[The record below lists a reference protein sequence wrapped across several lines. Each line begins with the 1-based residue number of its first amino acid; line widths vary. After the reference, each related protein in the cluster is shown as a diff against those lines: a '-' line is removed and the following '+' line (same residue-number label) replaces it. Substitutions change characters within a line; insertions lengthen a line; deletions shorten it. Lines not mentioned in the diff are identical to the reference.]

1 MYQSQYTPPA
11 RPAKPAVSDPRWFAL
26 EAVKAA
32 RKTLRLTDR
41 DITVLRGLLSFIPAD
56 RWDGPLMVHAAN
68 RTLQERCDGMEE
80 RTLRRRLAHLCQ
92 IGLITRHQ
100 SPNRKRYVVRDEDG
114 ATVLAYGF
122 CLMPLRQCLAQV
134 QDMAAHERAEAL
146 RLRAL
151 KALLRDA
158 IHHAALDDDTM
169 TAMLRLLRRKASE
182 TELTAA
188 LEGLPAGNR
197 CEATEN
203 TTPMTDIDRQTV
215 RHIQS
220 SKKENHEEIGQA
232 VANKAALDLDT
243 CLEATPNAAAFSN
256 NRPQT
261 WPEAER
267 LAQSLAPAIGIDPTL
282 WHRAKARLGAEGASM
297 AILGLVEA
305 YPRIKAPARYLA
317 VLLTQTRIDLS
328 RMFRSLT
335 GWARF
340 PAGNQATA

>member
-1 MYQSQYTPPA
+1 MHQTQYAPPA
-11 RPAKPAVSDPRWFAL
+11 RPARPAASDPRWSAL

-114 ATVLAYGF
+114 TTVLAYGF

-134 QDMAAHERAEAL
+134 QDMAAHERALAL

-151 KALLRDA
+151 KAWLRDA
-158 IHHAALDDDTM
+158 IHHAALEPDTVA
-169 TAMLRLLRRKASE
+169 AMLRLLRRKATE
-182 TELTAA
+182 AELTAA
-188 LEGLPAGNR
+188 LDGLPAGNR
-197 CEATEN
+197 STAVETAE
-203 TTPMTDIDRQTV
+203 PMTDNDRQSV

-220 SKKENHEEIGQA
+220 SKKENHEE
-232 VANKAALDLDT
+232 KAQSASNTASPDLHT
-243 CLEATPNAAAFSN
+243 CLEAAPNAAAFSA

-261 WPEAER
+261 WPEAEK
-267 LAQSLAPAIGIDPTL
+267 LAQSLAPAIGIDLTL
-282 WHRAKARLGAEGASM
+282 WHQTKARLGAEGASM

-317 VLLTQTRIDLS
+317 VLLAQTRIDLA

-340 PAGNQATA
+340 PAGNPA

>member
-1 MYQSQYTPPA
+1 
-11 RPAKPAVSDPRWFAL
+11 
-26 EAVKAA
+26 VKAA

-151 KALLRDA
+151 KAMLRDA
-158 IHHAALDDDTM
+158 IHHATLDDDTM
-169 TAMLRLLRRKASE
+169 TTMLRLLRRKASE

-197 CEATEN
+197 CEAAEN
-203 TTPMTDIDRQTV
+203 TTPMTDNDRQTV

-220 SKKENHEEIGQA
+220 SKKENHEEQGQA

-261 WPEAER
+261 WPEVER
-267 LAQSLAPAIGIDPTL
+267 LAQSLAPAIGIDPIL
-282 WHRAKARLGAEGASM
+282 WHRAKARLGAAGASM

-317 VLLTQTRIDLS
+317 VLLTQTRIDLA

>member
-1 MYQSQYTPPA
+1 MHQTAYAPPA
-11 RPAKPAVSDPRWFAL
+11 RPAKRAAPDPRWFAL

-134 QDMAAHERAEAL
+134 QDMAAHERTEAL

-151 KALLRDA
+151 RALLRDA
-158 IHHAALDDDTM
+158 IHHAALDADTM
-169 TAMLRLLRRKASE
+169 AAMLRLLRRKASE
-182 TELTAA
+182 AELTAA
-188 LEGLPAGNR
+188 LTALPAGNHSGTI
-197 CEATEN
+197 EDTA
-203 TTPMTDIDRQTV
+203 PVTDNDRQTV

-220 SKKENHEEIGQA
+220 SKKETHEEKA
-232 VANKAALDLDT
+232 HSVCDNAALDLET
-243 CLEATPNAAAFSN
+243 CLEAAPNAAAFST

-261 WPEAER
+261 WPDAER
-267 LAQSLAPAIGIDPTL
+267 LAQTLAPAIGIDPTL
-282 WHRAKARLGAEGASM
+282 WHQAKARLGVNGASM
-297 AILGLVEA
+297 AILGLVQA
-305 YPRIKAPARYLA
+305 YPRIKAPARYLV
-317 VLLTQTRIDLS
+317 VLLAQTRIDLA

-340 PAGNQATA
+340 PAGNQAIA

>member
-1 MYQSQYTPPA
+1 MHQTAYAPPA
-11 RPAKPAVSDPRWFAL
+11 RPAKTAAPDPRWFAL

-134 QDMAAHERAEAL
+134 QDMAAYERATAL

-158 IHHAALDDDTM
+158 IHHAALDPDMM
-169 TAMLRLLRRKASE
+169 TAMLRLLRRKATE
-182 TELTAA
+182 AELTAA
-188 LEGLPAGNR
+188 LNGLPAGNR
-197 CEATEN
+197 CEAMKN
-203 TTPMTDIDRQTV
+203 TAPMTDNDRQTV

-220 SKKENHEEIGQA
+220 SKKENHEEKTQYISDRT
-232 VANKAALDLDT
+232 ALDLDT
-243 CLEATPNAAAFSN
+243 CLEAAPNAAAFST

-261 WPEAER
+261 WPEAEK

-282 WHRAKARLGAEGASM
+282 WHQAKARLGAEGAAI

-317 VLLTQTRIDLS
+317 VLLTQTRIDLA

-340 PAGNQATA
+340 PAGNLA

>member
-1 MYQSQYTPPA
+1 MRQTLYA
-11 RPAKPAVSDPRWFAL
+11 RPAPAVQRAVGDPRWIAL

-32 RKTLRLTDR
+32 RKTLHLTDR

-100 SPNRKRYVVRDEDG
+100 SPNRKRYVVRDADG

-134 QDMAAHERAEAL
+134 QDMAAHEKAMAL

-158 IHHAALDDDTM
+158 IHHAALDTDTM
-169 TAMLRLLRRKASE
+169 AALLRLLRRKATE
-182 TELTAA
+182 AELTAA
-188 LEGLPAGNR
+188 LDGLPRGNR
-197 CEATEN
+197 CNAVEN
-203 TTPMTDIDRQTV
+203 TKTMTDSDRQTV

-220 SKKENHEEIGQA
+220 SKKENLEEQA
-232 VANKAALDLDT
+232 QGVSDIAPLDLDR
-243 CLEATPNAAAFSN
+243 CLEAAPNAAAFSN
-256 NRPQT
+256 DRPQT
-261 WPEAER
+261 WPEAES
-267 LAQSLAPAIGIDPTL
+267 LAQSLAPAIGIDLTL
-282 WHRAKARLGAEGASM
+282 WHQAKTRLGARGASI

-317 VLLTQTRIDLS
+317 VLLAQTRIDLA

-335 GWARF
+335 GWTRF
-340 PAGNQATA
+340 PAGNPA

>member
-1 MYQSQYTPPA
+1 MHQTQYAPPA
-11 RPAKPAVSDPRWFAL
+11 RPAKPAASDPRWFAL

-114 ATVLAYGF
+114 TTVLAYGF
-122 CLMPLRQCLAQV
+122 CLMPLRQCLAQM
-134 QDMAAHERAEAL
+134 QDMAAHERALAL

-158 IHHAALDDDTM
+158 IHHAALDAETM
-169 TAMLRLLRRKASE
+169 AAMLRLLRRKASE
-182 TELTAA
+182 AELTTA
-188 LEGLPAGNR
+188 LDGLPAGNR
-197 CEATEN
+197 HTTVEN
-203 TTPMTDIDRQTV
+203 TEPMTDSDRQTV

-220 SKKENHEEIGQA
+220 SKKENHEK
-232 VANKAALDLDT
+232 KAQSASNTAGPDLHT
-243 CLEATPNAAAFSN
+243 CLEAAPNAAAFSA

-261 WPEAER
+261 WPEAEK
-267 LAQSLAPAIGIDPTL
+267 LAHSLAPAIGIDLTL
-282 WHRAKARLGAEGASM
+282 WHQAKARLGAEGASM
-297 AILGLVEA
+297 AIIGLVEA

-317 VLLTQTRIDLS
+317 ALLAQRRIDLA

-340 PAGNQATA
+340 PAGNPA